1 MATTGGLAATAL
13 IGSLCTAHRTV
24 DPDGPHVTM
33 LEGVW
38 SYCAGHGHDGHDW
51 RTIEPRPRPQLESD
65 MAAGLL

>member
-1 MATTGGLAATAL
+1 MATTGGLAATSL
-13 IGSLCTAHRTV
+13 IGSLCAAHRTV

-38 SYCAGHGHDGHDW
+38 SYCAGHDDDGHDW